1 MLQQPQKTQSFY
13 VDKILLGISYLLRL
27 FILLEL
33 GTALLNGNFWLAFL
47 AFLILVL
54 TFSPSFIQR
63 NWKINLPLELECIVV
78 VFISFSLFLGELRD
92 YYMLF
97 WWWDLLL
104 HSISSIVLAFAGFLI
119 LYVLYTEKKIAAKPI
134 TIMLFS
140 FCFAVAIGAL
150 WEIVEF
156 SFDSILGVNMQKSGP
171 QDASGLQD
179 TMWDLIVDS
188 ISAFVV
194 SLAGFFY
201 IKGKSSGLFFRHA
214 VERFVTAN
222 PEMFRKRKDLHERIR
237 IIQMR

>member
-1 MLQQPQKTQSFY
+1 MLQLPPKTQSFY
-13 VDKILLGISYLLRL
+13 VDKILLSISYLLRL

-33 GTALLNGNFWLAFL
+33 GTALWNGNFWLAFL

-54 TFSPSFIQR
+54 TFSPSFIQQ
-63 NWKINLPLELECIVV
+63 NWKINLPLELECMVV
-78 VFISFSLFLGELRD
+78 IFISFSLFLGELRN
-92 YYMLF
+92 YYIKF
-97 WWWDLLL
+97 WWWDILL
-104 HSISSIVLAFAGFLI
+104 HSISSFVLAFAGFLI

-156 SFDSILGVNMQKSGP
+156 GLDSTLGLNMQK
-171 QDASGLQD
+171 SGLQD
-179 TMWDLIVDS
+179 TMWDMIVDS

-201 IKGKSSGLFFRHA
+201 IKGKTSGLFFRHA
-214 VERFVTAN
+214 VERFVAAN
-222 PEMFRKRKDLHERIR
+222 PEMFRKRKIYE
-237 IIQMR
+237 